1 MTDAADP
8 APGSGPA
15 LSPRR
20 GGWLD
25 RIERLGNAL
34 PDPVFILA
42 GCILVLVA
50 VSVVAAAAGWGAT
63 NPITGERLVSVS
75 LLSGENITRLLVEMP
90 QTLTRFPPLGLVL
103 TVMLG
108 AAVAERSG
116 LFAALLGGGVRRLPS
131 PLLTPAV
138 FIIGLFS
145 HHAADAA
152 YVVLIPLT
160 ALVYAKAGRHPLVG
174 VAIAY
179 AGISGAFAGNIIP
192 GQFDLLMLGITAP
205 AAQLIDP
212 AYGVNPLGNWW
223 FTLAIGVLFTPI
235 AWYVTDRIIEPR
247 LGRWT
252 GGFPDGVE
260 EADALGVL
268 SGAQRRGL
276 VWAGVVALVVV
287 TVFAALVLWP
297 GGGPLLDLS
306 EQGPRRLAPFYGS
319 LVAAFMTLFLG
330 CGWAY
335 GAVSGTIQTH
345 RTLIRMMAEG
355 MRDVAPYIV
364 LAFFAAHFV
373 ALFAWSNLGPVLAVN
388 GADALRGLDL
398 PRPLLL
404 VSLLGMSSG
413 LDLLIGSAS
422 AKWSAMAPV
431 VVPMLMLLGVSPE
444 MTTAAYRMGDS
455 IFNIVTPLAS
465 NFPLVLIICQR
476 WQRDFGIGSMI
487 ALMLP
492 YSVAFGLAGI
502 ALVTAWVSLALPV
515 GPGAPATYSPPAAI
529 VQSQVGPS

>member
-15 LSPRR
+15 LASRR

-276 VWAGVVALVVV
+276 IWAGVVAM
-287 TVFAALVLWP
+287 
-297 GGGPLLDLS
+297 
-306 EQGPRRLAPFYGS
+306 LA
-319 LVAAFMTLFLG
+319 
-330 CGWAY
+330 
-335 GAVSGTIQTH
+335 
-345 RTLIRMMAEG
+345 
-355 MRDVAPYIV
+355 
-364 LAFFAAHFV
+364 
-373 ALFAWSNLGPVLAVN
+373 
-388 GADALRGLDL
+388 
-398 PRPLLL
+398 
-404 VSLLGMSSG
+404 
-413 LDLLIGSAS
+413 
-422 AKWSAMAPV
+422 
-431 VVPMLMLLGVSPE
+431 
-444 MTTAAYRMGDS
+444 
-455 IFNIVTPLAS
+455 
-465 NFPLVLIICQR
+465 
-476 WQRDFGIGSMI
+476 
-487 ALMLP
+487 
-492 YSVAFGLAGI
+492 
-502 ALVTAWVSLALPV
+502 
-515 GPGAPATYSPPAAI
+515 
-529 VQSQVGPS
+529 